1 MQFNKQKS
9 PKAAEDKKQEKNPTQ
24 YKLDHSLDAN
34 VKLFKDIFNDNDTIV
49 FRFFENRH
57 DEKIKYCIIFIEGMA
72 DKTIINENIIKPVVQ
87 NPADVNISDIL
98 GNLKNQVIYSNSIE
112 KTQDVSE
119 LTAAVISGDTVLLA
133 EGSAVGLIICT
144 KGWKNRSIEE
154 PQGERVISGPREGFI
169 EALTVNLSMIRRR
182 IETPE
187 LKMKLMTLGVQTH
200 TKICVCYIE
209 GIVNRKILDE
219 VFKRLKGINIDG
231 VLDSGY
237 IKELIMDSPLSIFKT
252 VGDTERPDTVAAK
265 LLEGRIAVLADGSPV
280 VLTIPYLF
288 MENFQSN
295 EDYYINFYGIIFY
308 AYFNY
313 IYCSNIIYDYGY

>member
-1 MQFNKQKS
+1 MQFNKQKN

-57 DEKIKYCIIFIEGMA
+57 DEKIKYCIIFIEVMA

-87 NPADVNISDIL
+87 NPADVNISDIP
-98 GNLKNQVIYSNSIE
+98 GNLKSQVIYSNSIE

-119 LTAAVISGDTVLLA
+119 LTAAVISGNTVLLA

-169 EALTVNLSMIRRR
+169 EALTVNLSMIRRK

-209 GIVNRKILDE
+209 GIVNRKILGE

-231 VLDSGY
+231 VLDRGY
-237 IKELIMDSPLSIFKT
+237 
-252 VGDTERPDTVAAK
+252 
-265 LLEGRIAVLADGSPV
+265 
-280 VLTIPYLF
+280 
-288 MENFQSN
+288 
-295 EDYYINFYGIIFY
+295 
-308 AYFNY
+308 
-313 IYCSNIIYDYGY
+313 